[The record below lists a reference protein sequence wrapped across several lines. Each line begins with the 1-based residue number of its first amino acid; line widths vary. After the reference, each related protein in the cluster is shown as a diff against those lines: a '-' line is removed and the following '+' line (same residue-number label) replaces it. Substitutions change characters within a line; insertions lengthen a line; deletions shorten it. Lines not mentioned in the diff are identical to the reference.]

1 MREDPP
7 DATLGTASEEAGSVE
22 RARAAKTY
30 RSAVRATGIA
40 VVFGVAAVFVIDAF
54 VPGTTAADRQ
64 GLLITAVLVAAT
76 GTIWFGLVPQHWF
89 GEFRVFVAAALSEL
103 VLLTMVVLTGGPRS
117 LHVGYLV
124 VPAVVLILA
133 GSVRQILLLGGLV
146 FAGIGA
152 IAVWSALAGEPP
164 AEGVISRLLLLAM
177 LIGACAAVARATGRH
192 REVTTERAAG
202 LADETVAV
210 LSMAL
215 TDALTNLPNRRA
227 LDVHLPHFVADAART
242 GLPFSVIAVDVD
254 GLKRVN
260 DEFGHDAGDDLL
272 RNFGRAIK
280 GAIRGSDVGLRIG
293 GDEFLI
299 LLPRTSEVPA
309 KRVAERLT
317 ETALLFPGQSGPARF
332 SYGISTNRPGESGD
346 DVLTRA
352 DAALRADKR
361 DRSTT
366 ALPIEPRR

>member
-1 MREDPP
+1 VREDPP
-7 DATLGTASEEAGSVE
+7 DATRGAASEEAGSVE
-22 RARAAKTY
+22 RARAAQSY
-30 RSAVRATGIA
+30 RGAVRATGIA
-40 VVFGVAAVFVIDAF
+40 VVFGIAGVFVIDALL
-54 VPGTTAADRQ
+54 PGTTAADRQ
-64 GLLITAVLVAAT
+64 GLLITAALVAAL
-76 GTIWFGLVPQHWF
+76 GTIWFAFVPHHWF

-146 FAGIGA
+146 FTAIGA
-152 IAVWSALAGEPP
+152 VAAWSALAGEPP
-164 AEGVISRLLLLAM
+164 AEGAISRLLLLAM
-177 LIGACAAVARATGRH
+177 LIGSCAAVARATGRH

-202 LADETVAV
+202 LADESVAV
-210 LSMAL
+210 LSMAM

-227 LDVHLPHFVADAART
+227 LDVHLPHFIADAART
-242 GLPFSVIAVDVD
+242 GLPFSVVAVDID

-272 RNFGRAIK
+272 RNFGRAIN

-317 ETALLFPGQSGPARF
+317 ETALLFPGHSGAARF
-332 SYGISTNRPGESGD
+332 SYGISTYRPGESGD
-346 DVLTRA
+346 DVMTRA
-352 DAALRADKR
+352 DAALMSAKRERA
-361 DRSTT
+361 TG
-366 ALPIEPRR
+366 ALPIKPSG